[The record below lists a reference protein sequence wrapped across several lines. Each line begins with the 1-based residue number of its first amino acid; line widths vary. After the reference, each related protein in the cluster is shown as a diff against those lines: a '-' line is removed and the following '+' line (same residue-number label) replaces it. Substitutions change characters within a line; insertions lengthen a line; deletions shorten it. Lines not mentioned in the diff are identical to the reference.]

1 MSSAAS
7 QPGALLRSRSWRE
20 ILERLVFLH
29 EQEHGLGNLGLGA
42 VNHRTIENGGGS
54 MFEFEKPGDLKVPW
68 VPYFQTPIFLPGNR
82 HGVWMIRISVLPLVG
97 TGGQPQP
104 RRSDH
109 PDLGRL
115 IAAAELDASAGLRA
129 RAARHL
135 LW

>member
-1 MSSAAS
+1 
-7 QPGALLRSRSWRE
+7 
-20 ILERLVFLH
+20 
-29 EQEHGLGNLGLGA
+29 
-42 VNHRTIENGGGS
+42 
-54 MFEFEKPGDLKVPW
+54 
-68 VPYFQTPIFLPGNR
+68 
-82 HGVWMIRISVLPLVG
+82 MIRISVLPLVG
-97 TGGQPQP
+97 TGGRP

>member
-1 MSSAAS
+1 
-7 QPGALLRSRSWRE
+7 
-20 ILERLVFLH
+20 
-29 EQEHGLGNLGLGA
+29 
-42 VNHRTIENGGGS
+42 
-54 MFEFEKPGDLKVPW
+54 
-68 VPYFQTPIFLPGNR
+68 
-82 HGVWMIRISVLPLVG
+82 MIRISVLPVLPVVG